1 MKIEAQE
8 ALGYHG
14 GTNPGKIGIRVTKP
28 VRSQRDLSLAYTPG
42 VAVPCREIYANPAAA
57 FEYTAKRNLVAVVS
71 NGTAVLGLGDIG
83 PLAAKPAIEGKAVLF
98 NLFGGVDAIDI
109 EIDGQ
114 DPGAFCE
121 TVRRI
126 SPTFGGIN
134 LEDIRSPD
142 CFAIERELQKT
153 LSIPVFHDDSRGTA
167 LLVNAALLNALE
179 LTGRDARAVS
189 IVISGTGAGAI
200 ATAELLLQF
209 GVPRG
214 NIVLCDSRGV
224 VRSDNPRLAERPYLA
239 PFATDLKLTTLEDAL
254 RGADVLIGLS
264 VGGLVSSAMVTRMKQ
279 PAIVFA
285 LANPDPEISPHE
297 VLAACKDA
305 IVATGR
311 SDYPNQI
318 NNVLGFP
325 FLFRGALDV
334 QATMINVPMMMATA
348 RALAEMAR
356 TEVPERVLRAYGF
369 SELRFGPE
377 YLLPKPFDPRLA
389 SVIAPAVARAAMES
403 GTAGKPIPDFAAYS
417 GGLQSRQSAYEVPL
431 PLLPTDNAYYS
442 CFISYSHADTE
453 FVARLSD
460 DLERRGIPC
469 WLDEKQMKPGMD
481 LYHQVN
487 ENVRR
492 NERVLL
498 CASRSSLRS
507 WWVDAEIAI
516 AVEQER
522 QITQRAGQAA
532 TKIIPLNLDGYMFSE
547 EWTSQWAP
555 LLRRRFAADFSD
567 SGRYER
573 ELERLISALRRHIS
587 VAGGG

>member
-1 MKIEAQE
+1 
-8 ALGYHG
+8 
-14 GTNPGKIGIRVTKP
+14 
-28 VRSQRDLSLAYTPG
+28 
-42 VAVPCREIYANPAAA
+42 
-57 FEYTAKRNLVAVVS
+57 
-71 NGTAVLGLGDIG
+71 
-83 PLAAKPAIEGKAVLF
+83 
-98 NLFGGVDAIDI
+98 
-109 EIDGQ
+109 
-114 DPGAFCE
+114 
-121 TVRRI
+121 
-126 SPTFGGIN
+126 
-134 LEDIRSPD
+134 
-142 CFAIERELQKT
+142 
-153 LSIPVFHDDSRGTA
+153 
-167 LLVNAALLNALE
+167 
-179 LTGRDARAVS
+179 
-189 IVISGTGAGAI
+189 
-200 ATAELLLQF
+200 
-209 GVPRG
+209 
-214 NIVLCDSRGV
+214 
-224 VRSDNPRLAERPYLA
+224 
-239 PFATDLKLTTLEDAL
+239 
-254 RGADVLIGLS
+254 
-264 VGGLVSSAMVTRMKQ
+264 MKQ

-573 ELERLISALRRHIS
+573 ELERLISALRRQIS